1 MEIKELLRELKAMG
15 KTIIISSHILPEL
28 ADFCNK
34 IGIIEQGE
42 LIVSGDVSEILHQV
56 SGAHRLLIRVV
67 PEDADSALRL
77 LNERADIREATA
89 EGGLISADYTGE
101 RADSH
106 ALLRDLMV
114 AGVRVNGLSEA
125 QTDLEDIFMRVT
137 RGAVS

>member
-1 MEIKELLRELKAMG
+1 MNG
-15 KTIIISSHILPEL
+15 
-28 ADFCNK
+28 
-34 IGIIEQGE
+34 
-42 LIVSGDVSEILHQV
+42 LHQV